1 MDDPRIPKIAEK
13 ECPGINDKTSK
24 TLHDRA
30 NEEGKRIIDE
40 KAKKKALIEG
50 LTVGGCLLIL
60 LLLILLGLYSSGLL
74 RCRCYENTMRG
85 HWIVSCK
92 KCLCC
97 SGFRSRYNSPGH
109 ESSATVFTFQNA
121 PISASSREMD

>member
-1 MDDPRIPKIAEK
+1 MDDPRIPIPEK
-13 ECPGINDKTSK
+13 GCPGKNDTLWK
-24 TLHDRA
+24 TLHD
-30 NEEGKRIIDE
+30 E
-40 KAKKKALIEG
+40 KAAKKKALIEG
-50 LTVGGCLLIL
+50 LTIGGCLLVLIL
-60 LLLILLGLYSSGLL
+60 LISLGLYSSGLL

-85 HWIVSCK
+85 HWIISCN

-97 SGFRSRYNSPGH
+97 SCFRSRYNSPGH